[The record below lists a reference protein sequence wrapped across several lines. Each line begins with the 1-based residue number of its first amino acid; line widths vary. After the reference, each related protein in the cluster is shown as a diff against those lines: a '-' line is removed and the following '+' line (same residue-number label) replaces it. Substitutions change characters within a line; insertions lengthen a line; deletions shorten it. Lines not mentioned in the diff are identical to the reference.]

1 MAVLAAMTLILAAA
15 LVYVVQ
21 EQRQQAQEVARLTAC
36 VSILERNQGVRPED
50 PIPGCPIYN

>member
-1 MAVLAAMTLILAAA
+1 MTLILAAA
-15 LVYVVQ
+15 LVYVVR

-36 VSILERNQGVRPED
+36 VSVLERNQGARPED